1 MIFFF
6 FKCVFSQKIR
16 VKNTFFIQKKKGTL
30 WSPFEESY
38 EKARGGKARSF
49 CSSFDLFVPLYPILD
64 FEVIFYHGPSRLPD
78 STEGMHDNFAT
89 ENSKTLSCPSRFVLV
104 FLVKVPCLV

>member
-1 MIFFF
+1 M
-6 FKCVFSQKIR
+6 
-16 VKNTFFIQKKKGTL
+16 KKGTL

-38 EKARGGKARSF
+38 EKARGGKARGF

-78 STEGMHDNFAT
+78 SPEGMHAWH
-89 ENSKTLSCPSRFVLV
+89 SREGVADGRKGGGRDTHV
-104 FLVKVPCLV
+104 HKHTRDEWPMQKKKKKNK